1 MYCKFQKLSGTSW
14 VDHGKVTSPV
24 SFGETLTDDT
34 TMAFTITTYMKGD
47 DYALDILQ
55 PGQIVRLNFGTRKL
69 YLVVIDSAPV
79 NPGAISTF
87 KYHTY
92 VVQELLAYFREIYI
106 QTSYFSYGQ
115 YTLPQF
121 FERFIALC
129 KSDHEFI
136 IDTTSVGYQTM
147 LDNWTSA
154 DYQVASN
161 AALDNLLKIGKN
173 LQVRLKA
180 EINASG
186 QILIT
191 SKKLKG
197 ETTITT
203 INGRKLAESE
213 EYKGANIASK
223 VVANVSNMTNE
234 QTTWFPCNDARSGIM
249 PVPEDFTDSQSW
261 IMILL
266 SGSAAAN
273 NLFVTLPFKIKSGT
287 KVRVC
292 GTGDLVPVALIQGG
306 RWYDRFGV
314 IIPVYSEE
322 LPAYRHETDSY
333 SGLNE
338 SGTYTEFNLVEYREW
353 LLLDPD
359 DTNAALIHQANTLYY
374 KRGEDKIYNIKI
386 CSGDGED
393 FDTIPSYTYIEGAL
407 EEPVYQF
414 LYPGTNRYIV
424 YGNFYY
430 DNLLE
435 ADNNSHSNR
444 TTIYSQDANQVSG
457 DVFAKNMQ
465 THIDSMQNAD
475 MVETWDFDSM
485 DDVPVLGSI
494 YNGFVISAIQY
505 SMGYDKVK
513 ATIQFSDKLVAK
525 SEYVNS
531 DVGLMLPIIPI
542 DKAFDRRTIYREK
555 LWFCRTSSEADAI
568 ISAFGV
574 GIYLNQTYFE
584 KFINTLVANRND
596 RSYLPLEIRFETG
609 EIESDIYRTAMIPAA
624 IVASNSIVYNLKTYD
639 NRTVGYMID
648 RSAGSLIN
656 DLKYYPISHINP
668 TGKSK
673 KITLKAGLNTQ
684 RRYESNYPA
693 IGAQTMNL
701 SNYLYQIVDNNYYN
715 DPAENINISYQVN
728 YAAIHDED
736 IISKLF
742 IEKSGVMLETYDESE
757 SKGIIIN
764 GGSYYAIQTVTLT
777 SISNSKKK
785 ISIEFQSTMTAITG
799 ATIQFRSG
807 ANTVLTMNL
816 DVTIVDSNTRKIEFY
831 IAYTSC

>member
-92 VVQELLAYFREIYI
+92 VVQELLAYFREVYI

-129 KSDHEFI
+129 KSDYEFV

-186 QILIT
+186 QVLIT

-197 ETTITT
+197 ETAITI
-203 INGRKLAESE
+203 INGRKLTESE

-234 QTTWFPCNDARSGIM
+234 QMSWFPCNDPRSGLM
-249 PVPEDFTDSQSW
+249 PTPEDFTESPSSRTADS
-261 IMILL
+261 
-266 SGSAAAN
+266 
-273 NLFVTLPFKIKSGT
+273 LFVTFPFKIKSGT

-314 IIPVYSEE
+314 IIPVYSEA

-333 SGLNE
+333 SGLND

-359 DTNAALIHQANTLYY
+359 DTNAALVHQANTLYY
-374 KRGEDKIYNIKI
+374 KRGENKIYNIKI

-393 FDTIPSYTYIEGAL
+393 FNTLPSYTYIEGAL
-407 EEPVYQF
+407 EEPVYQY
-414 LYPGTNRYIV
+414 LYPGTNRFII
-424 YGNFYY
+424 YGSVYY
-430 DNLLE
+430 DNLIE
-435 ADNNSHSNR
+435 ADNNNPSKR

-485 DDVPVLGSI
+485 DNVPALGSI

-505 SMGYDKVK
+505 SMGYDKIK

-525 SEYVNS
+525 SEYVS
-531 DVGLMLPIIPI
+531 QDAGLVLPAIPL

-555 LWFCRTSSEADAI
+555 LWFCRTSSEADTI

-574 GIYLNQTYFE
+574 GVYLNQTYFD
-584 KFINTLVANRND
+584 KFINTLGASRND

-609 EIESDIYRTAMIPAA
+609 EIETDIYRTAMIPSG
-624 IVASNSIVYNLKTYD
+624 IVVDNSLLFNFKTYD
-639 NRTVGYMID
+639 NKTVGFIID
-648 RSAGSLIN
+648 RSIGSLIT
-656 DLKYYPISHINP
+656 DLRYYPVSHINS
-668 TGKSK
+668 TGKSE
-673 KITLKAGLNTQ
+673 KITLKAGLNSQ
-684 RRYESNYPA
+684 RLVESNYPA

-701 SNYLYQIVDNNYYN
+701 SNYLFQITDSNYFN
-715 DPAENINISYQVN
+715 DPAETINMSYQVN
-728 YAAIHDED
+728 YAAIHNDD

-742 IEKSGVMLETYDESE
+742 IEKSGVMLETYDDSE

-785 ISIEFQSTMTAITG
+785 LSVEFQSTMAAING
-799 ATIQFRSG
+799 ASIQFRSG

-816 DVTIVDSNTRKIEFY
+816 DVTVVDSNTRKIEFY